1 MDLMISAEARRLI
14 AEGGGKLFVYPGI
27 ACCGGTRYIK
37 TSTLPPQGAAGGFSM
52 DADGIDVWVQPANG
66 VLPEV
71 LEVEARGR
79 KRQRLEAYW
88 NGCAF
93 VI

>member
-1 MDLMISAEARRLI
+1 MELRISAEARRLI
-14 AEGGGKLFVYPGI
+14 AEAGGELFVYAGV

-37 TSTLPPQGAAGGFSM
+37 TSTRPPEDEVSGYAVHAEGV
-52 DADGIDVWVQPANG
+52 DVWVKPANG
-66 VLPEV
+66 VLPEF

-79 KRQRLEAYW
+79 RRSKLEAYW
-88 NGCAF
+88 NGCSF